1 MEALKETVNVY
12 APATG
17 ELILQ
22 YRETPAS
29 AAGEMMNLSKDAFG
43 AWSQLDIDERLRY
56 LKQLRL
62 TIVQRLDEVAELIS
76 KDTGKVKTD
85 ALVAD
90 IMPTLDAIMHIE
102 KHAKKALKSQK
113 VSTPFLLIG
122 HKSSVHYMPRGS
134 VLVISPWNYPFL
146 LAMVPLVSA
155 LASGNTVILKPSE
168 VTPAVGKMIEEL
180 FKEAG
185 FPKNVV
191 QIAHGGRELGA
202 SLTKQKPDYIFFTGS
217 VGTGRIIQEIAA
229 RDLIPTTLELG
240 GKDPMLVFSDAD
252 YKRAA
257 QGAVWG
263 AFTNS
268 GQVCMSVER
277 LIIQR
282 EALDPFLQE
291 LLPIVNQLE
300 QGNGKESDIGSMTSI
315 QQISIVRE
323 HVEDALE
330 KGAILLAGDPPSE
343 WDDQSMYI
351 KPMVLTNVS
360 EDMLIMQEET
370 FGPVLP
376 ILTVNTEE
384 EAIQVANNSRYGLN
398 ASVWTTNKEKGRY
411 AAHKLLSGAVLI
423 NDVLIT
429 VANNNLP
436 FGGVKES
443 GIGRYHG
450 DQGIRIFC
458 HEKAVM
464 EDMGLKKT
472 EIQWYP
478 YKGKYEH
485 FTNLLTAYFGKRKS
499 MVKVFIEYLKLIK
512 LSK

>member
-1 MEALKETVNVY
+1 MEALKELVNVY

-17 ELILQ
+17 ELIMQ
-22 YRETPAS
+22 YEEMPAS
-29 AAGEMMNLSKDAFG
+29 QAGEIMNKSKRAFLS
-43 AWSQLDIDERLRY
+43 WSQLDIDERLCY
-56 LKQLRL
+56 LKQLRH
-62 TIVQRLDEVAELIS
+62 TIVNRLDEIAELIS

-90 IMPTLDAIMHIE
+90 IMPALDAISHIE
-102 KHAKKALKSQK
+102 KHAKKTFKAQK
-113 VSTPFLLIG
+113 VRTPFLLMG
-122 HKSSVHYMPRGS
+122 HKSSIHYMPRGS

-146 LAMVPLVSA
+146 LAMVPVVSA
-155 LASGNTVILKPSE
+155 LAGGNTVILKPSE
-168 VTPAVGKMIEEL
+168 VTPAVGKLIETL

-185 FPKNVV
+185 FPDHVFQV
-191 QIAHGGRELGA
+191 AHGGKELGA

-240 GKDPMLVFSDAD
+240 GKDPMIVFSDAD

-282 EALDPFLQE
+282 EALEPFLQE
-291 LLPIVNQLE
+291 LLPIVNQLK

-323 HVEDALE
+323 HIEDALL
-330 KGAILLAGDPPSE
+330 KGATLLTGDPPSE
-343 WDDQSMYI
+343 WNENSMFI
-351 KPMVLTNVS
+351 KPIVLTNVS
-360 EDMLIMQEET
+360 EDMLVMQEET

-376 ILTVNTEE
+376 ILTVESEE
-384 EAIQVANNSRYGLN
+384 EAIRVANHSNYGLN
-398 ASVWTTNKEKGRY
+398 ASVWTTNKEKGRLT
-411 AAHKLLSGAVLI
+411 AKKLLSGAVLI

-450 DQGIRIFC
+450 EQGLRIFC

-464 EDMGLKKT
+464 EDMGLKKS

-478 YKGKYEH
+478 YEGKYEH
-485 FTNLLTAYFGKRKS
+485 FHALLTAYFGKRKS
-499 MVKVFIEYLKLIK
+499 MMKVIKEYLKLIK

>member
-1 MEALKETVNVY
+1 MEALKEPVNVY

-17 ELILQ
+17 ELIMQ
-22 YRETPAS
+22 YTETPAS
-29 AAGEMMNLSKDAFG
+29 AAGELMSQSKNAFS
-43 AWSQLDIDERLRY
+43 AWSQLDIEERIRY
-56 LKQLRL
+56 LKQLRY
-62 TIVQRLDEVAELIS
+62 TIVQRLDEVAEIIS

-90 IMPTLDAIMHIE
+90 IMPTLDAIQHVE
-102 KHAKKALKSQK
+102 KHAKKSLKAQK

-122 HKSSVHYMPRGS
+122 HKSSIHYMPRGS

-146 LAMVPLVSA
+146 LAMVPIVSA
-155 LASGNTVILKPSE
+155 LVSGNTVILKPSE

-180 FKEAG
+180 FREAG
-185 FPKNVV
+185 FPKDVV
-191 QIAHGGRELGA
+191 QVAHGGKELGA
-202 SLTKQKPDYIFFTGS
+202 SLTIQKPDYIFFTGS

-240 GKDPMLVFSDAD
+240 GKDPMIVLNDAD
-252 YKRAA
+252 FKRAA
-257 QGAVWG
+257 KAATWG

-277 LIIQR
+277 LIIQQD
-282 EALDPFLQE
+282 ALDSFLSE
-291 LLPIVNQLE
+291 LLPLVNELK
-300 QGNGKESDIGSMTSI
+300 QGTGKEADIGSMTSI

-323 HVEDALE
+323 HVEDALS
-330 KGAILLAGDPPSE
+330 KGATLLTGEHPSE
-343 WDDQSMYI
+343 WNPTSMFI
-351 KPMVLTNVS
+351 KPIVLTNVN
-360 EDMLIMQEET
+360 ENMLIMQEET

-376 ILTVNTEE
+376 ILTVETME
-384 EAIQVANNSRYGLN
+384 EAIRAANDSKYGLN
-398 ASVWTTNKEKGRY
+398 ASVWTKDKAKGRY
-411 AAHKLLSGAVLI
+411 ISEKLLTGAVLI

-464 EDMGLKKT
+464 EDLGFKKT

-478 YKGKYEH
+478 YKDKYEH
-485 FTNLLTAYFGKRKS
+485 FNALLTSYFGKKKS
-499 MVKVFIEYLKLIK
+499 MLKVLKEYMKLIK

>member
-1 MEALKETVNVY
+1 
-12 APATG
+12 
-17 ELILQ
+17 
-22 YRETPAS
+22 
-29 AAGEMMNLSKDAFG
+29 
-43 AWSQLDIDERLRY
+43 
-56 LKQLRL
+56 
-62 TIVQRLDEVAELIS
+62 
-76 KDTGKVKTD
+76 
-85 ALVAD
+85 
-90 IMPTLDAIMHIE
+90 
-102 KHAKKALKSQK
+102 
-113 VSTPFLLIG
+113 
-122 HKSSVHYMPRGS
+122 MPRGS
-134 VLVISPWNYPFL
+134 ILVISPWNYPFL
-146 LAMVPLVSA
+146 LAMVPIVSA
-155 LASGNTVILKPSE
+155 LAGGNTVILKPSE
-168 VTPAVGKMIEEL
+168 VTPAVGKMIESL

-185 FPKNVV
+185 FPEGVV
-191 QIAHGGRELGA
+191 QVAHGGKELGA

-240 GKDPMLVFSDAD
+240 GKDPMVVFNDAD
-252 YKRAA
+252 FARAA
-257 QGAVWG
+257 KAAAWG

-277 LIIQR
+277 LIIER
-282 EALDPFLQE
+282 DALDPFLQE
-291 LLPIVNQLE
+291 LLPIVKQLK
-300 QGNGKESDIGSMTSI
+300 QGVGKESDIGSMTSI

-323 HVEDALE
+323 HVEDALS
-330 KGAILLAGDPPSE
+330 KGATLLTGEAPSE
-343 WDDQSMYI
+343 WDENSMYI
-351 KPMVLTNVS
+351 KPIVLSNVK
-360 EDMLIMQEET
+360 ENMLIMQEET

-376 ILTVNTEE
+376 ILTVDTEE
-384 EAIQVANNSRYGLN
+384 QAIEAANNSKYGLN
-398 ASVWTTNKEKGRY
+398 ASVWTKDKEKGRF
-411 AAHKLLSGAVLI
+411 AASQLLSGAVLI

-464 EDMGLKKT
+464 EDMGFKKT

-485 FTNLLTAYFGKRKS
+485 FSSLLTAYFGKKKS
-499 MVKVFIEYLKLIK
+499 MVKVLKEYIKLIK

>member
-29 AAGEMMNLSKDAFG
+29 AAGEMMNLSKDAFS

-90 IMPTLDAIMHIE
+90 IMPTLDAIKHIE

-185 FPKNVV
+185 FPKDVV

-240 GKDPMLVFSDAD
+240 GKDPMIVYSDAD

-277 LIIQR
+277 LIIQQ

-300 QGNGKESDIGSMTSI
+300 PVSYT
-315 QQISIVRE
+315 
-323 HVEDALE
+323 H
-330 KGAILLAGDPPSE
+330 
-343 WDDQSMYI
+343 
-351 KPMVLTNVS
+351 LT
-360 EDMLIMQEET
+360 
-370 FGPVLP
+370 LP
-376 ILTVNTEE
+376 T
-384 EAIQVANNSRYGLN
+384 
-398 ASVWTTNKEKGRY
+398 
-411 AAHKLLSGAVLI
+411 
-423 NDVLIT
+423 
-429 VANNNLP
+429 
-436 FGGVKES
+436 
-443 GIGRYHG
+443 
-450 DQGIRIFC
+450 
-458 HEKAVM
+458 
-464 EDMGLKKT
+464 
-472 EIQWYP
+472 
-478 YKGKYEH
+478 
-485 FTNLLTAYFGKRKS
+485 KS
-499 MVKVFIEYLKLIK
+499 LV
-512 LSK
+512 

>member
-1 MEALKETVNVY
+1 MEALKEKVNVY

-17 ELILQ
+17 ELIMQ
-22 YRETPAS
+22 YEETPAS
-29 AAGEMMNLSKDAFG
+29 YAGEMMNKSKKAFTS
-43 AWSQLDIDERLRY
+43 WSQINIEERLLY

-62 TIVQRLDEVAELIS
+62 TIVERLDEIAELIS
-76 KDTGKVKTD
+76 TDTGKVKTD

-90 IMPTLDAIMHIE
+90 IMPTLDAIKHIE
-102 KHAKKALKSQK
+102 KHAKRTLKAQK
-113 VSTPFLLIG
+113 VSTPFLLMG
-122 HKSSVHYMPRGS
+122 HKSSIQYIPRGT

-146 LAMVPLVSA
+146 LAMVPIVSA
-155 LASGNTVILKPSE
+155 LAGGNTVILKPSE
-168 VTPAVGKMIEEL
+168 VTPAVGKLIEGL
-180 FKEAG
+180 FEEAG
-185 FPKNVV
+185 FPEDVFQV
-191 QIAHGGRELGA
+191 AHGGKELGS

-240 GKDPMLVFSDAD
+240 GKDPMIIFNDAD
-252 YKRAA
+252 LKRAA
-257 QGAVWG
+257 QAAVWG

-277 LIIQR
+277 LIIEQ
-282 EALDPFLQE
+282 EALEPFLQE
-291 LLPIVNQLE
+291 LLPIVHQLK

-330 KGAILLAGDPPSE
+330 KGATLLTGEQPAD
-343 WDDQSMYI
+343 WDENSMYI
-351 KPMVLTNVS
+351 KPIVLTNVT

-370 FGPVLP
+370 FGPILP
-376 ILTVNTEE
+376 ILTVDSEE
-384 EAIQVANNSRYGLN
+384 EAIRAANHSKYGLN
-398 ASVWTTNKEKGRY
+398 ASVWTTNKEKGRL
-411 AAHKLLSGAVLI
+411 AAKRLMSGAVLI

-450 DQGIRIFC
+450 DEGLRIFC
-458 HEKAVM
+458 HQKAVM
-464 EDMGLKKT
+464 EDMGFKKT

-485 FTNLLTAYFGKRKS
+485 FHALLTAYFGKRTS
-499 MVKVFIEYLKLIK
+499 MLTVLKEYLKLIK

>member
-1 MEALKETVNVY
+1 MEALKEMVNVY

-17 ELILQ
+17 ELIMQ
-22 YRETPAS
+22 YEEMPAS
-29 AAGEMMNLSKDAFG
+29 LASEIMNNSKRAFPS
-43 AWSQLDIDERLRY
+43 WSQINLDERLRY
-56 LKQLRL
+56 LKQLRH
-62 TIVQRLDEVAELIS
+62 TIVNRLDEIAELIS

-85 ALVAD
+85 ALIAD
-90 IMPTLDAIMHIE
+90 IMPTLDAIQHIE
-102 KHAKKALKSQK
+102 KHAKKALKPQK
-113 VSTPFLLIG
+113 VSTPFLLMG

-146 LAMVPLVSA
+146 LAMVPIVSA
-155 LASGNTVILKPSE
+155 LAGGNTVVLKPSE
-168 VTPAVGKMIEEL
+168 VTPAVGKLIETL

-185 FPKNVV
+185 FPDQVFQV
-191 QIAHGGRELGA
+191 AHGGKELGA

-217 VGTGRIIQEIAA
+217 VATGRIIQEIAA

-240 GKDPMLVFSDAD
+240 GKDPMIVFNDAD

-277 LIIQR
+277 LIIQKD
-282 EALDPFLQE
+282 ALEPFLQE
-291 LLPIVNQLE
+291 LLPIVNQLK
-300 QGNGKESDIGSMTSI
+300 QGIEKESDLGSMTSI
-315 QQISIVRE
+315 QQISIVRD
-323 HVEDALE
+323 HVEDALL
-330 KGAILLAGDPPSE
+330 KGATLLTGDHPSE
-343 WDDQSMYI
+343 WNENSMFI

-360 EDMLIMQEET
+360 EDMLVMQEET

-376 ILTVNTEE
+376 ILTVDTEE
-384 EAIQVANNSRYGLN
+384 EAIRAANDSNYGLN
-398 ASVWTTNKEKGRY
+398 ASVWTTNKEKGRW
-411 AAHKLLSGAVLI
+411 AAKRLLSGAVLI

-450 DQGIRIFC
+450 DQGLRIFC

-464 EDMGLKKT
+464 EDMGFKKS

-478 YKGKYEH
+478 YKGKYEP
-485 FTNLLTAYFGKRKS
+485 FQALLTAYFGKKKS
-499 MVKVFIEYLKLIK
+499 MTKVMKEYLKLIK